1 MIRPSLRPAPVT
13 SAVRSPLS
21 FAMLSR
27 QKIGAKRAGSRAT
40 LGEGPRANKLRPFV
54 SGSRVLS
61 RSSREFAKERAV
73 LDENAVAKAHAV
85 YTPFTLAIY
94 DALVHGLSNR
104 FAWRCPTQ
112 RLVELYRE
120 NLSPDHLEAGV
131 GTGLLLDRAAT
142 PKLKCL
148 VLLDANRNCLDRAA
162 QRLARFKPELHQVNL
177 LAPAP
182 VASVGLTY
190 VLHCL
195 PGRMD
200 EKLRAIDHL
209 RPLMRDGAKLF
220 GATILGRGIA
230 PNRAASALRDLY
242 NAKGVFNN
250 RADDFES
257 LSDGLRRR
265 FAHVAIAQEGCVAI
279 FRAA

>member
-1 MIRPSLRPAPVT
+1 M
-13 SAVRSPLS
+13 
-21 FAMLSR
+21 
-27 QKIGAKRAGSRAT
+27 
-40 LGEGPRANKLRPFV
+40 
-54 SGSRVLS
+54 
-61 RSSREFAKERAV
+61 
-73 LDENAVAKAHAV
+73 
-85 YTPFTLAIY
+85 
-94 DALVHGLSNR
+94 VHGLSNR

-142 PKLKCL
+142 PKLKRL
-148 VLLDANRNCLDRAA
+148 VLLDANRNCLDRAGA
-162 QRLARFKPELHQVNL
+162 RLARFKPELHQVNL
-177 LAPAP
+177 LAPFSLRNAP
-182 VASVGLTY
+182 VGSVGLTY

-195 PGRMD
+195 PGRLD
-200 EKLRAIDHL
+200 ETLSAIDHL
-209 RPLMRDGAKLF
+209 RPLMRDGAALF

-230 PNRAASALRDLY
+230 PNRAASALLDLY

-250 RADDFES
+250 RDDDLES

-265 FAHVAIAQEGCVAI
+265 FAKVDIAQEGCVAI

>member
-1 MIRPSLRPAPVT
+1 M
-13 SAVRSPLS
+13 
-21 FAMLSR
+21 
-27 QKIGAKRAGSRAT
+27 
-40 LGEGPRANKLRPFV
+40 
-54 SGSRVLS
+54 
-61 RSSREFAKERAV
+61 

-94 DALVHGLSNR
+94 DVLVHGLSNR
-104 FAWRCPTQ
+104 FAWRCPTR

-120 NLSPDHLEAGV
+120 NLAPDHLEAGV

-142 PKLKCL
+142 PKLKRL
-148 VLLDANRNCLDRAA
+148 VLLDANRNCLDRAGA
-162 QRLARFKPELHQVNL
+162 RIARFKPELHQVNL
-177 LAPAP
+177 LAPLVLRTAP

-200 EKLRAIDHL
+200 EKLKAIDHL
-209 RPLMRDGAKLF
+209 RPLMRDGATLF

-230 PNRAASALRDLY
+230 PNRVASALSDLY

-250 RADDFES
+250 RADDLEG

-265 FAHVAIAQEGCVAI
+265 FAKVAIAHEGCVAI
-279 FRAA
+279 FRAS